1 MAYLKIA
8 EGCDKRC
15 SYCII
20 PKIRGRFR
28 SVPMQELLNEAKRLA
43 SEGVKELVL
52 SSGNNTVWQRPD
64 RRKTASV
71 ITS

>member
-1 MAYLKIA
+1 MNTALEENTGEHFEHYESIDYLPDNSEVERVVTTGNHMAYLKIA

-28 SVPMQELLNEAKRLA
+28 SVQCKNC
-43 SEGVKELVL
+43 
-52 SSGNNTVWQRPD
+52 
-64 RRKTASV
+64 
-71 ITS
+71 